1 MSRVPTPKQRLR
13 AAMKRTVES
22 VPTRERALASERV
35 HELLLAL
42 PEWTDASIV
51 LLYHAMPD
59 EVDTHETILA
69 ALASQ
74 KRVYLPRVAAGKMG
88 FHRLVDE
95 LSVARLARHPYGMLE
110 PDGSATPW
118 DAGEAHRTLVVC
130 PGRAFD
136 LAGNRL
142 GRGGAFYDRFLRE
155 LRRGPA
161 EAGRRPDTPADPVA
175 LAATPV
181 PAPRLVIGI
190 CFDLQI
196 VDAVPVT
203 AGDEPVDAFVTD
215 RRVVRV

>member
-22 VPTRERALASERV
+22 VPTRERTLASERV